1 MKAKQYI
8 VELEPETWIADVPGD
23 PGRTVVIDHAARF
36 ATKKLAAAAL
46 ASARRYRAFG
56 DAKILFDA

>member
-23 PGRTVVIDHAARF
+23 PGRTVVIDHALRF
-36 ATKKLAAAAL
+36 PTKTMAL
-46 ASARRYRAFG
+46 EAMAYARRFRAFRA
-56 DAKILFDA
+56 AKIVRAP